1 MKWLKKN
8 KLKNTTAIELIKENS
23 IESLRTK
30 IKILIVDDEDIDIYK
45 TLESRKYD
53 VYYKKDM
60 SYAIEAEP
68 FDIVIMDIKGVGSS
82 RQSKS
87 GGLSLACEVK
97 GRYPLKK
104 VGCCSVSRINTITEK
119 LSDKKIDFFFRKEM
133 EKDKMCDKIDELI
146 KEYVNID
153 EQWSVLSRE
162 LRKNGIDSDTI
173 EILKEKYMK
182 SFESGDFSQLL
193 DSAFTTLRT
202 VKSIIELIS
211 SVTKLMALRA
221 VQ

>member
-1 MKWLKKN
+1 
-8 KLKNTTAIELIKENS
+8 
-23 IESLRTK
+23 
-30 IKILIVDDEDIDIYK
+30 
-45 TLESRKYD
+45 
-53 VYYKKDM
+53 
-60 SYAIEAEP
+60 
-68 FDIVIMDIKGVGSS
+68 
-82 RQSKS
+82 
-87 GGLSLACEVK
+87 
-97 GRYPLKK
+97 
-104 VGCCSVSRINTITEK
+104 
-119 LSDKKIDFFFRKEM
+119 
-133 EKDKMCDKIDELI
+133 MCDKIDELI

-153 EQWSVLSRE
+153 EQWSILSRE